1 LLTSLYN
8 NCVLQRKE
16 ERVLLGFK
24 GLLYIGALAV
34 HTEAESRDSLFK
46 REAREF
52 LVLAVA
58 GGHL

>member
-24 GLLYIGALAV
+24 GLLYIGVLAI
-34 HTEAESRDSLFK
+34 HTEAESRDSLF
-46 REAREF
+46 REAGEF